1 MQEYLIN
8 KRQSQPKNPI
18 NIIRSEILSDPA
30 LCNLSEFDSDDNMD
44 KEVLKE
50 RRERKRRE
58 SKEIK
63 KSLAKLRISV
73 REEKRLTE
81 NFR

>member
-1 MQEYLIN
+1 MIS
-8 KRQSQPKNPI
+8 KRQSQPKTPI
-18 NIIRSEILSDPA
+18 NIIKNEILSDPA

-63 KSLAKLRISV
+63 KSLAKLRITS

-81 NFR
+81 DFR